1 MWGPPLPTLAGC
13 IVHTI
18 HDTTLLVSM
27 APPRGAKDNDEV
39 EWQRGRV
46 YLHLGVRR
54 DNPPPG

>member
-1 MWGPPLPTLAGC
+1 MWGRPCQPWQGC

-39 EWQRGRV
+39 QWQGGRV
-46 YLHLGVRR
+46 YLHLGIRR
-54 DNPPPG
+54 DDQP